1 MISNKVTPNIDL
13 FARIEPSKYTDMGTH
28 SFRFKSIEQP
38 ETPDFKTVFTG
49 LVENL
54 NQDIKKPDQL
64 LQDYMTGVGNVDVH
78 DIMIAV
84 NKTEAA
90 AQLATSVTTKIINV
104 YDKIMQI
111 NI

>member
-1 MISNKVTPNIDL
+1 MISNKVTPNIDM
-13 FARIEPSKYTDMGTH
+13 FSRIEPSKYTDLGKQ

-38 ETPDFKTVFTG
+38 ETPDFKAVFSG

-54 NQDIKKPDQL
+54 NQDMKKPDQL

-84 NKTEAA
+84 NKSEAA
-90 AQLATSVTTKIINV
+90 AQLATTVTTKIISA

-111 NI
+111 SI

>member
-1 MISNKVTPNIDL
+1 MISNRVTPNIDM
-13 FARIEPSKYTDMGTH
+13 FSRIEASKYTDMGTH
-28 SFRFKSIEQP
+28 GLRMKSIEQP

-64 LQDYMTGVGNVDVH
+64 LQDYMTGTGNVDLH
-78 DIMIAV
+78 DVMIAI
-84 NKTEAA
+84 NKTEV
-90 AQLATSVTTKIINV
+90 ATQMATTVTSKIISA

>member
-1 MISNKVTPNIDL
+1 
-13 FARIEPSKYTDMGTH
+13 
-28 SFRFKSIEQP
+28 
-38 ETPDFKTVFTG
+38 
-49 LVENL
+49 
-54 NQDIKKPDQL
+54 
-64 LQDYMTGVGNVDVH
+64 MTGVGNVDVH